1 MFHTIDLQ
9 YITKNRVQ
17 ITKQRFFGNIDK
29 IRQNIATLLV
39 FLHYFS
45 IEQRIEQT
53 TMKYFIHILLFSSLF
68 FASCSKQENE
78 VLLKKLDDIK
88 AMGDT
93 LPQIALQRLD
103 SIKPLFDNETEYLCN
118 KLALLEIRLQDKA
131 YITHTTDKAIKNI
144 CSFFEENGTDIEKQ
158 EAYYYMG
165 SVYRDLNDYPN
176 AVIYFLKSAEVAENN
191 DVDGALWQHTYSQL
205 SHLYKQQ
212 FNYNNALD
220 AAIKA
225 LDVAE
230 KFNTVNERTYMN
242 VASSYSEFDDTLQTI
257 RYTDLAL
264 ELIEKKGIC
273 ARNADLVA
281 SAMGDYSVYGYNEK
295 AERCYHLLR
304 QLQKNLRPSNYLINH
319 GIYYERLVSADSA
332 AAVMSEL
339 YTTTNKIESK
349 YDAARWL
356 TRYYTQ
362 KGDYEKAAEYAIKFI
377 DANEAVI
384 DKINLEHT
392 TNAKNFFQY
401 RRDKEEEALVMQKA
415 AKVRYNSMLVISV
428 SIILLLGIVL
438 FYFWRKKQ
446 LLDVILSKEEKIKQA
461 KALAA
466 EKDIELAKEK
476 RGIEQKEKELEVLN
490 ATNSRLAKQLQGAE
504 EDFKLLVAQNR
515 ELTKLMLMNDIAKN
529 AGDIIEKVKK
539 TSKGK
544 YHLNDDEWKELLGAI
559 DRLYPEFTY
568 EVQAKFKKISEPI
581 LRVCYLMKIGLTGPQ
596 IVNLTDYPRQTV
608 WVRIKKIEQIMNMNE
623 MQELKR

>member
-1 MFHTIDLQ
+1 
-9 YITKNRVQ
+9 
-17 ITKQRFFGNIDK
+17 
-29 IRQNIATLLV
+29 
-39 FLHYFS
+39 
-45 IEQRIEQT
+45 
-53 TMKYFIHILLFSSLF
+53 MKYFIHILLFSSLF
-68 FASCSKQENE
+68 FASCSKQEN
-78 VLLKKLDDIK
+78 VLLLKQLDDIK

-93 LPQIALQRLD
+93 LPQVAMQRLD
-103 SIKPLFDNETEYLCN
+103 SIKPLFDNETEYMRN
-118 KLALLEIRLQDKA
+118 KLELLEIRLHDKA

-144 CSFFEENGTDIEKQ
+144 CSFFEEEGTEIEKQ

-176 AVIYFLKSAEVAENN
+176 AVTFFLKSAEIAEKAQ
-191 DVDGALWQHTYSQL
+191 DVDVKLWRNAYSQL
-205 SHLYKQQ
+205 SYLYKRE
-212 FNYNNALD
+212 FD
-220 AAIKA
+220 
-225 LDVAE
+225 
-230 KFNTVNERTYMN
+230 
-242 VASSYSEFDDTLQTI
+242 YSEALNSILKGLTVSQKYGIKNSRDYANAASCYFITNDTVKAIGYYNCIIDNINNTYI
-257 RYTDLAL
+257 DRTNSDIIA
-264 ELIEKKGIC
+264 
-273 ARNADLVA
+273 A
-281 SAMGDYSVYGYNEK
+281 AMGNYALSGYKNE
-295 AERCYHLLR
+295 ATHCFELLSEVSKEE
-304 QLQKNLRPSNYLINH
+304 LPFNYLINLA
-319 GIYYERLVSADSA
+319 IYQECFISIDSA
-332 AAVMSEL
+332 ATARLEL
-339 YTTTNKIESK
+339 YDTTNRIESK

-384 DKINLEHT
+384 DKISLEHT

-401 RRDKEEEALVMQKA
+401 KRDKEEEAQLMHKA
-415 AKVRYNSMLVISV
+415 AKVRYNSMLAVSL
-428 SIILLLGIVL
+428 SIILLITGVL

-446 LLDVILSKEEKIKQA
+446 LLDVILSKEENIKQA

-476 RGIEQKEKELEVLN
+476 REIEQKEKELEVLN

-568 EVQAKFKKISEPI
+568 EVQAKFKKISEPM

-608 WVRIKKIEQIMNMNE
+608 WVRIKRIQQIMPMNE
-623 MQELKR
+623 MPELKR